1 MFATD
6 LDDTLFSEMDYVRSG
21 YRAIGHELERHGVM
35 PQQEAVEILE
45 SAEDSARGFDN
56 LAARIWMKHPGSP
69 FTDTWMVGVYR
80 THKPDIHLLPG
91 VEEMLERIK
100 GRGIEIGIITDGR
113 SNTQRAKIDA
123 LGLTDFVK
131 PENIII
137 SSEIGADKTTETPF
151 TTLAARN
158 PQEKRFLYLGDN
170 PAKDFRWPNAL
181 GWTTVEI
188 LNPGFIHVH
197 PQEIDVPEEYRSA
210 YIVNAIS
217 ELSELFD
224 KM

>member
-1 MFATD
+1 M
-6 LDDTLFSEMDYVRSG
+6 E
-21 YRAIGHELERHGVM
+21 
-35 PQQEAVEILE
+35 EI
-45 SAEDSARGFDN
+45 
-56 LAARIWMKHPGSP
+56 
-69 FTDTWMVGVYR
+69 
-80 THKPDIHLLPG
+80 
-91 VEEMLERIK
+91 LERIK

-113 SNTQRAKIDA
+113 SNTQRSKIDA

-137 SSEIGADKTTETPF
+137 SSEIGADKNTKTPF

-158 PQEKRFLYLGDN
+158 PQEKRYLYLGDN

-181 GWTTVEI
+181 GWTTVE
-188 LNPGFIHVH
+188 LLDPDFIHVH